1 MPEPR
6 PYARCDIC
14 ADLEP
19 CTQGDDPAEDY
30 PECFRPL
37 VGTPVQSARELL
49 DWLSQRE
56 GAEDDRLRRLEDA
69 VLQRFEK
76 DRWDFSGVFEPSFSR
91 DGTGWHLYRFSYAFP
106 GHHDDSEAM
115 KEAMLSFAAP
125 FGARHVEWTRRLL
138 NFTPDRC
145 VEQPMFGIAWDT
157 SEHWRMKLYLQ
168 FYDGVGDRPLQLA
181 EKMLRAP
188 GLSERF
194 GGQSLHLVGMDLTG
208 SGLAA
213 VKLYFTHHHVD
224 LDEAEE
230 IVGEVDLLE
239 QLRAGGHESIEDLL
253 TIHRFT
259 ALEDPSIEK
268 IREVDFS
275 LVDNNISWEEVSAL
289 PALASAREERSPLK
303 EMLSSFPLAIVRLS
317 VTVGRTD
324 KLNAYYVPTT
334 IEED

>member
-1 MPEPR
+1 MPRSR

-19 CTQGDDPAEDY
+19 CLQDDNRGDDY

-37 VGTPVQSARELL
+37 VGTSVESARELL
-49 DWLSQRE
+49 EWLSERE
-56 GAEDDRLRRLEDA
+56 GAADERLRRLEEA
-69 VLQRFEK
+69 VLRRFEE

-91 DGTGWHLYRFSYAFP
+91 DDTDWHLYRFSYAFP

-115 KEAMLSFAAP
+115 EEAMLSFAAP
-125 FGARHVEWTRRLL
+125 FGARQVEWTRRLL

-157 SEHWRMKLYLQ
+157 PEHWRMKLYLQ
-168 FYDGVGDRPLQLA
+168 FYDGVGDRPLHLV

-188 GLSERF
+188 GLAERF
-194 GGQSLHLVGMDLTG
+194 SGQSMHLVGMDLTA

-213 VKLYFTHHHVD
+213 VKLYFTHPHVE

-230 IVGEVDLLE
+230 LVGRVDLLE
-239 QLRAGGHESIEDLL
+239 QLRAAGHESIEDLL
-253 TIHRFT
+253 TIHRLT
-259 ALEDPSIEK
+259 ALEDPTIEK

-289 PALASAREERSPLK
+289 PALSSAREGSSPLG
-303 EMLSSFPLAIVRLS
+303 EMLRSFPLAIVRLS

-334 IEED
+334 VEED